1 MGSIIGH
8 RIDYYGQG
16 ALTDRPKLTP
26 STFLTVLKPLH
37 NTPQPTNTTMISN
50 EKIRTLGMKHI
61 KDQETGKNGKWLR
74 KLHICPKVTKMG
86 PIIGHRIDYYGQ
98 GVSDRPAKIN
108 PSTPPPGGG
117 EFSTVLK
124 PLPNTPQPT
133 NTTMIS
139 TKKIRTLGMKHIKD
153 HETGKKCGISRE
165 LNLNYLDL
173 TAASIFISVVCGN
186 F

>member
-1 MGSIIGH
+1 MGPIIGH

-16 ALTDRPKLTP
+16 ALTDQPKLTP
-26 STFLTVLKPLH
+26 ST
-37 NTPQPTNTTMISN
+37 
-50 EKIRTLGMKHI
+50 
-61 KDQETGKNGKWLR
+61 
-74 KLHICPKVTKMG
+74 
-86 PIIGHRIDYYGQ
+86 
-98 GVSDRPAKIN
+98 
-108 PSTPPPGGG
+108 
-117 EFSTVLK
+117 FSTVLK